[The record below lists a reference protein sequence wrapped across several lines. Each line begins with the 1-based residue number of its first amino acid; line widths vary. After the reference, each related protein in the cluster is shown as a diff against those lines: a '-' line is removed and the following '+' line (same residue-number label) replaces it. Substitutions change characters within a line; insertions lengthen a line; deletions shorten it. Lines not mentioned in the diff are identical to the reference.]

1 MNIFIHCIDLNVAI
15 KMMSV
20 DNLSTLYF
28 EVIYIKK
35 IKSIRQEKFISGYK
49 TLKQDF
55 SSIYITCMLEF
66 VINTMT

>member
-49 TLKQDF
+49 TLKQDI